1 MEYVGR
7 NTTRVVVE
15 KYDEHIL
22 ISTLNEGV

>member
-7 NTTRVVVE
+7 NITRVVVE

-22 ISTLNEGV
+22 SSSLNKGV

>member
-7 NTTRVVVE
+7 NLTKVVVE

-22 ISTLNEGV
+22 ISSLDEGV